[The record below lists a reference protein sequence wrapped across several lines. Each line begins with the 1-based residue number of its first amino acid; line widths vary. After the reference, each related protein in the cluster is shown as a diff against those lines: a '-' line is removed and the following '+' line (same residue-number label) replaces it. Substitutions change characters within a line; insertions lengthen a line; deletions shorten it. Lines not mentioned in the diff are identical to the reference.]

1 MLLSANSNTMSM
13 STSVVVVGA
22 IDAVESANV
31 IVSTIEYTEE
41 ADTTQETIDRESD
54 DDDWDK
60 ESDDDIHMN
69 SDHQNDSDEEC
80 WQWQVVLSICYRYN

>member
-1 MLLSANSNTMSM
+1 MSM

-31 IVSTIEYTEE
+31 IVSTMTLEE
-41 ADTTQETIDRESD
+41 ADTTQETIDLESD

-69 SDHQNDSDEEC
+69 SDHQDDSDEEC
-80 WQWQVVLSICYRYN
+80 WQ